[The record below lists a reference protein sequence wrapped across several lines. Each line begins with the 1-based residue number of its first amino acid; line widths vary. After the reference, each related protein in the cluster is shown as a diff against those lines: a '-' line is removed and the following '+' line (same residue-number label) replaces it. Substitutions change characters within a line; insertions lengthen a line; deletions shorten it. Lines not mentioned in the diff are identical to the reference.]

1 MLTVTFFPNVAELVT
16 RRSLRFESQLKGDMK
31 ILGTKS
37 TCAHFSHD
45 YWSTMWG
52 QYKMLSRFCLKRN
65 AQSIFNCF
73 LFFFSHFRTREVIL
87 LLRKTSFW
95 RASPRSTLPEV
106 FQNFKCSK
114 MASICLETS
123 FVWFLFSVG
132 RFFSLII
139 RQLVIHLGDLF
150 SIESALELCSSL
162 ERRPELFIDSFA
174 MTEDRLAETE
184 DRLACFL
191 GPNIEN

>member
-1 MLTVTFFPNVAELVT
+1 MVRDSQKARFRLTVAVSCLPYSVLTVTFLSKVPELVT
-16 RRSLRFESQLKGDMK
+16 RKSLGFESQPKGDMK

-37 TCAHFSHD
+37 TCANLSHD

-52 QYKMLSRFCLKRN
+52 QYKTLSRFCRKRN
-65 AQSIFNCF
+65 AQFPFNCF

-95 RASPRSTLPEV
+95 RASPMSTLPEV

-123 FVWFLFSVG
+123 FVWFLF
-132 RFFSLII
+132 
-139 RQLVIHLGDLF
+139 
-150 SIESALELCSSL
+150 
-162 ERRPELFIDSFA
+162 
-174 MTEDRLAETE
+174 
-184 DRLACFL
+184 
-191 GPNIEN
+191 